1 MLEWIQEN
9 LWLVWLVLAGGLAV
23 SEMLTLDMTLLM
35 LAGGALAGA
44 GVALVFPGLL
54 WVQVLVAVV
63 VAVALLGFLR
73 PEILRRLHKGEG
85 YRSTFDQ
92 LLGVGDGLSTRFALV
107 KRYGLAGAEEVR
119 RISRPVAET
128 VVVAVAGTVLDAG
141 WALLDGGMLE
151 FAVPPQ
157 QGAEVR
163 AGFCFDVPV
172 RFASDSLSISLS
184 GVRSG
189 EPQSVPL
196 VEVRE

>member
-1 MLEWIQEN
+1 VLEWIQEN

-92 LLGVGDGLSTRFALV
+92 LLGASGRAVGEITATTGEATINGETWTARSWDGETIAAGVPVDVMEVDGL
-107 KRYGLAGAEEVR
+107 
-119 RISRPVAET
+119 T
-128 VVVAVAGTVLDAG
+128 VVVH
-141 WALLDGGMLE
+141 
-151 FAVPPQ
+151 P
-157 QGAEVR
+157 R
-163 AGFCFDVPV
+163 NK
-172 RFASDSLSISLS
+172 
-184 GVRSG
+184 
-189 EPQSVPL
+189 PL
-196 VEVRE
+196 GS